1 MARRRSYRS
10 RPADPRSTRHAT
22 ASDVARVCGVSAMTV
37 SRVFSGR
44 APVDHKT
51 RARVLKAAR
60 TLGYRPNQI
69 AQSLALSRTRTIG
82 VVVPEISHSF
92 FPEAIR
98 GIEEVTYRAGYHLL
112 LMHSAETVK
121 REEDA
126 LLTLESK
133 RVDGILLSVAQNVRT
148 AAAYRRVLALGIPL
162 VFFDRCV
169 RGIGAACVGIDDE
182 GSARL
187 ITHHLL
193 QHGYRRIAH
202 LAGPRHLLI
211 SRERLAGYT
220 RALAEAGAA
229 FDPALVVEAGFHEDA
244 GHAAMRSLLALPH
257 TKRPRA
263 VVAINDPAA
272 YGAMRAVA
280 DAGLSVPE
288 DIAVVGFSDD
298 LRAALIP
305 VPLTT
310 IRQPANE
317 LGRAAAERLIAAIGG
332 VPGVKRSQTVPTELI
347 VRRSCG
353 CDVMPAPDRGRSG
366 S

>member
-1 MARRRSYRS
+1 
-10 RPADPRSTRHAT
+10 
-22 ASDVARVCGVSAMTV
+22 MTV

-44 APVDHKT
+44 APVDQKT

-98 GIEEVTYRAGYHLL
+98 GIEEVTYREGYHLL
-112 LMHSAETVK
+112 LMHSAETVE
-121 REEDA
+121 REQDA
-126 LLTLESK
+126 LVTLESK
-133 RVDGILLSVAQNVRT
+133 RVDGILLSVAQDVRS
-148 AAAYRRVLALGIPL
+148 AAPYRRVLDRGIPL

-182 GSARL
+182 ESACL
-187 ITHHLL
+187 ITRHLL

-211 SRERLAGYT
+211 SRERLAGFI
-220 RALAEAGAA
+220 RAHAEAGVHH
-229 FDPALVVEAGFHEDA
+229 DEALVVQAGFHEDA
-244 GHAAMRSLLALPH
+244 GHAAMRSLLALPSEQ
-257 TKRPRA
+257 RPRA

-280 DAGLSVPE
+280 EAGLVVPE

-298 LRAALIP
+298 LRAALMP

-310 IRQPANE
+310 IRQPAYD
-317 LGRAAAERLIAAIGG
+317 LGRAAAERLIAAIRGE
-332 VPGVKRSQTVPTELI
+332 PGVRRSQTVQTELI

-353 CDVMPAPDRGRSG
+353 CGGPAPRGNDTRRA
-366 S
+366 